1 MPEYIHLKIRRQ
13 DGPNEPSRWE
23 EFKIPYKPNMNVV
36 SVLMELRKN
45 PVNAHG
51 QKTTPV
57 VWDCTCLEEVCGACT
72 MIINNKVRQAC
83 SALIDELSQPIIL
96 RPLTKFPVVRDL
108 QVDRQ
113 IMFEHL
119 KQVKAWVNIDGA
131 FDLGRGPR
139 MSEHDRKVA
148 YQLSRCMTCGC
159 CMEACPNV
167 NSKSDFIGAAPLAQ
181 VRLFNMHPLGQ
192 YDKHERLDA
201 IMTKG
206 GLVDCGNSQN
216 CVRACPKNVPLT
228 TSIADLNRQTTLY
241 SFSRWFNRE

>member
-1 MPEYIHLKIRRQ
+1 MSDYIHLKIKRQ
-13 DGPNEPSRWE
+13 KGPKEPFYWE

-36 SVLMELRKN
+36 SVLMELRKH
-45 PVNAHG
+45 PTNALG
-51 QKTTPV
+51 QTTTPV

-72 MIINNKVRQAC
+72 MLINGKARQAC
-83 SALIDELSQPIIL
+83 SALIDQLPQPIVL
-96 RPLTKFPVVRDL
+96 APLTKFSVIRDL

-113 IMFEHL
+113 VMFEHL

-167 NSKSDFIGAAPLAQ
+167 NSKSGFMGAAPLGQ
-181 VRLFNMHPLGQ
+181 VRLFNLHPLGKM
-192 YDKHERLDA
+192 DKSERLDA
-201 IMTKG
+201 IMGKG
-206 GLVDCGNSQN
+206 GIVDCGNSQN
-216 CVRACPKNVPLT
+216 CLMACPKNVPLT
-228 TSIADLNRQTTLY
+228 DSIADLNRQTTLY
-241 SFSRWFNRE
+241 SFSRWFGK